1 MVRLRRAAGRA
12 TLSKHGGTEP
22 DDDTTVH
29 RLHIGRR
36 SVGVTASDSGAPR
49 EADVLVLF
57 GITGDLA
64 RKLVLPALYRL
75 VASGE
80 LTVPLV
86 GVARTDLDVDGLRR
100 HVATCVH
107 AALDGDGGVDE
118 AVLDR
123 MLANTHLVAGDY
135 ADPAVFTHLAGTVTA
150 VAGPDA
156 FLVNYLAVPPSLFR
170 TVADAIAAVDL
181 APRSRLVV
189 EKPFGH
195 DLASARELDAHLR
208 RHYPEERVL
217 RVDHFLGKEP
227 VEDLL
232 VLRFANTLLEPLW
245 NRQWVDHVEITMAED
260 FDVAD
265 RGSFYDTVGTIRDV
279 VQNHLLQVL
288 AYVLMD
294 PPLSDAAD
302 DQRDAKH
309 RLLRAVRAV
318 DPAEVVLGRYAGYT
332 DTPGVAAGSTTET
345 FVALTLH
352 VDDWRWAGVPVYL
365 RAGKALP
372 TTLLDVVAVLRPPP
386 RTLLFADGHEPPPDL
401 VRLRLQPDAG
411 VTFTIMA
418 KRPGGGDVAVPV
430 PVTVDFAT
438 VLGPMHA
445 AYERIFADALR
456 GDPAHF
462 ARMDNLEQAW
472 RIVGPIL
479 DAATPPASYAPGSWG
494 PDAAATLPGQPGWVE
509 LPAPA
514 KPR

>member
-1 MVRLRRAAGRA
+1 MGVAG
-12 TLSKHGGTEP
+12 TG
-22 DDDTTVH
+22 
-29 RLHIGRR
+29 
-36 SVGVTASDSGAPR
+36 
-49 EADVLVLF
+49 ADVLVLF

-75 VASGE
+75 VERGE

-86 GVARTDLDVDGLRR
+86 GVALTDLDTDGLRD
-100 HVATCVH
+100 HVGSCVRQ
-107 AALDGDGGVDE
+107 ALADGFDA

-123 MLANTHLVAGDY
+123 MLASTHLVDGDY
-135 ADPAVFTHLAGTVTA
+135 ADPTVFARLADTVTA
-150 VAGPDA
+150 LAGPEA
-156 FLVNYLAVPPSLFR
+156 FAVHYLAVPPSLFR
-170 TVADAIAAVDL
+170 TVADGVAEAGL

-208 RHYPEERVL
+208 RHYPEDRVF

-232 VLRFANTLLEPLW
+232 ILRFANTLLEPLW
-245 NRQWVDHVEITMAED
+245 NEQWVDHFEITMAED

-265 RGSFYDTVGTIRDV
+265 RGSFYDAVGTVRDV

-294 PPLSDAAD
+294 PPLSEAAD

-309 RLLRAVRAV
+309 RLLRSVRSV
-318 DPAEVVLGRYAGYT
+318 DPVEVVRGRYDGYT
-332 DTPGVAAGSTTET
+332 DTPGVTAGSTTET

-352 VDDWRWAGVPVYL
+352 VDDRRWVGVPVYL

-372 TTLLDVVAVLRPPP
+372 TTLLDVVAVMRTPP
-386 RTLLFADGHEPPPDL
+386 RALFLGEGQEPLPDM

-411 VTFTIMA
+411 VTFTILV
-418 KRPGGGDVAVPV
+418 KQPGDRNTPVPIPVAVEF
-430 PVTVDFAT
+430 DR
-438 VLGPMHA
+438 VLGPAHA
-445 AYERIFADALR
+445 AYERILSDALR
-456 GDPAHF
+456 GDPTHF

-479 DAATPPASYAPGSWG
+479 DLHEPPVAYPRGTWG
-494 PDAAATLPGQPGWVE
+494 PDPAATLPGPEGWID
-509 LPAPA
+509 LPDPPTA
-514 KPR
+514 R

>member
-1 MVRLRRAAGRA
+1 MTVGEGGGMDDEVNGPRAADA
-12 TLSKHGGTEP
+12 
-22 DDDTTVH
+22 
-29 RLHIGRR
+29 
-36 SVGVTASDSGAPR
+36 
-49 EADVLVLF
+49 LVLF

-64 RKLVLPALYRL
+64 RKLVLPALYQL
-75 VASGE
+75 VERGE
-80 LTVPLV
+80 LTVPV
-86 GVARTDLDVDGLRR
+86 IGVALTDLDTGGLRR
-100 HVATCVH
+100 HVADCVERAVGGLAGADA
-107 AALDGDGGVDE
+107 AALE
-118 AVLDR
+118 R
-123 MLANTHLVAGDY
+123 MVALTHLVAGDY
-135 ADPAVFTHLAGTVTA
+135 ADPAVFARLADTVTA
-150 VAGPDA
+150 LVGPDG
-156 FLVNYLAVPPSLFR
+156 FVVHYLAVPPSLFG
-170 TVADAIAAVDL
+170 TVADGLAAVDL

-195 DLASARELDAHLR
+195 DLASARALDARLR
-208 RHYPEERVL
+208 RHYPEDRVF

-227 VEDLL
+227 VADLL

-245 NRQWVDHVEITMAED
+245 NRVWIDHFEITMAED

-265 RGSFYDTVGTIRDV
+265 RGAFYDAVGTVRDV

-288 AYVLMD
+288 AYLLMD
-294 PPLSDAAD
+294 PPLSIAAD

-318 DPAEVVLGRYAGYT
+318 DPAEVVRGRYDGYT

-345 FVALTLH
+345 YVALTLH
-352 VDDWRWAGVPVYL
+352 VDDWRWAGVPVHV

-386 RTLLFADGHEPPPDL
+386 QTLFRGSDGDPPPDL

-411 VTFTIMA
+411 VTFTLLVKLPCGELIA
-418 KRPGGGDVAVPV
+418 APV
-430 PVTVDFAT
+430 PVAVDFGH
-438 VLGPMHA
+438 VLGPVQA

-479 DAATPPASYAPGSWG
+479 DAPTAPATYASGTWG
-494 PDAAATLPGQPGWVE
+494 PDEAGELPGPQGWVE
-509 LPAPA
+509 LPDPTTT
-514 KPR
+514 PP